1 MRIVFKTDCGIY
13 AVQKRLLMW
22 ATRKERDTTVCFITG
37 TLAIRIKVTT
47 NAHHPP
53 LLKRLRN
60 VYQSRICATII

>member
-13 AVQKRLLMW
+13 AVQKRLLIW
-22 ATRKERDTTVCFITG
+22 AIRKERDTTVRFITG

-53 LLKRLRN
+53 L
-60 VYQSRICATII
+60 